1 MNRSG
6 APSGSRSR
14 TRRTVLTL
22 RPTDLTRLPTTNGG
36 TFSTSRVVIQIDRR
50 GPLVSHSSPRPIY
63 GEIFEG
69 RDVDMKTPNGMPILT
84 SQPVVDLDVWLEG
97 TQD

>member
-6 APSGSRSR
+6 APSGARFR

-22 RPTDLTRLPTTNGG
+22 RPTDLTRLATTNGG
-36 TFSTSRVVIQIDRR
+36 TFPTIRLVIQIDGR
-50 GPLVSHSSPRPIY
+50 GPVVCHGSPMPIY
-63 GEIFEG
+63 GEFFAG
-69 RDVDMKTPNGMPILT
+69 RDVTMKAPNGIPILT
-84 SQPVVDLDVWLEG
+84 SQPVVNLVVWLEG

>member
-14 TRRTVLTL
+14 TRRTFLTL
-22 RPTDLTRLPTTNGG
+22 RPTDLTRLPTANGG
-36 TFSTSRVVIQIDRR
+36 TFPTIRVVMQID
-50 GPLVSHSSPRPIY
+50 GCEPLVCHGSPRPIY
-63 GEIFEG
+63 GEFFEG
-69 RDVDMKTPNGMPILT
+69 RDVAMKTPNGMPILT